1 MSPTVEA
8 DRPLRVAVVG
18 GGINGVS
25 CAWQLAEAGHN
36 VVLFERG
43 EIMQA
48 TSRASSKLLHG
59 GLRYLEEFEFRL
71 VREAL
76 RERDAWLERV
86 PEIAHLLSIVIPVY
100 KTSRRGRLTM
110 GLGLLLYWLLAPHS
124 PHSRYC
130 WHTREQILRNDPD
143 GLKLE
148 GLVGGYEFF
157 DGQSDDYQL
166 GLWVLERAR
175 SAGVMVCEHTEV
187 STVSEEGVLRI
198 DGVEHTFDRLVN
210 VAGPWA
216 EALSVAS
223 GVALPYQLDLVRGS
237 HLVLERECRQ
247 AYLLEVAGE
256 DRFVFVLPWHGQT
269 LVGTTEVRQSL
280 DEPIEC
286 SESETTYLLAAYNR
300 AMSRAADRSDVVATF
315 AGIRPLIK
323 SASNPSKATREYAAH
338 YHAERNHQG
347 LDNRLIEPD
356 EHTRSASDAVAC
368 SQRLGGILRFYH
380 HAAA

>member
-1 MSPTVEA
+1 MSPTVGS

-25 CAWQLAEAGHN
+25 CAWQLAEAGHD

-76 RERDAWLERV
+76 RERDAWLRRV
-86 PEIAHLLSIVIPVY
+86 PEIAHLLSIMIPVY

-110 GLGLLLYWLLAPHS
+110 GLGLFLYWLLAPHS
-124 PHSRYC
+124 PHSRYR
-130 WHTREQILRNDPD
+130 WHTREEILRNDPD
-143 GLKLE
+143 GISPE

-175 SAGVMVCEHTEV
+175 SAGVTVREHTEV

-198 DGVEHTFDRLVN
+198 DGVEETFDRLVN

-223 GVALPYQLDLVRGS
+223 GIVLPYQLDLVRGS
-237 HLVLERECRQ
+237 HLVLERECPQ

-256 DRFVFVLPWHGQT
+256 ERFVFVLPWHGQT

-286 SESETTYLLAAYNR
+286 SESETTYLLSAYNR

-323 SASNPSKATREYAAH
+323 SASNPSKATREYAVH
-338 YHAERNHQG
+338 KSG
-347 LDNRLIEPD
+347 KLI
-356 EHTRSASDAVAC
+356 TV
-368 SQRLGGILRFYH
+368 LGGKWTTALALARQVVRRIR
-380 HAAA
+380 